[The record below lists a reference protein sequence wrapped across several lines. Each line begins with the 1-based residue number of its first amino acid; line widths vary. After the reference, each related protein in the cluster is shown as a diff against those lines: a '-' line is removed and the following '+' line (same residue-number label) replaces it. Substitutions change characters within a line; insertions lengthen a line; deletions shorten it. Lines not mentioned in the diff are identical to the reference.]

1 MTKKRQ
7 IKVNYEAMAE
17 FRYAIRKFLSF
28 SQQSAYAAGLE
39 PRQYQALLALKGYPK
54 HRKPTIGALAEQ
66 LQIRH
71 HTAVELASRL
81 QKNGLV
87 RRTRSPQDRRQVLV
101 RLARKGERVLERLAL
116 THRAELQTA
125 GPGLIKALEKIVG
138 GAGRK
143 ARGAA

>member
-17 FRYAIRKFLSF
+17 FRYAIRKYLSF
-28 SQQSAYAAGLE
+28 SEQAASAAGLE
-39 PRQYQALLALKGYPK
+39 PRQYQALLALKGHPK
-54 HRKPTIGALAEQ
+54 DRKPTIGALAEH

-81 QKNGLV
+81 EGNGLV
-87 RRTRSPQDRRQVLV
+87 RRTRSRQDRREVLV

-125 GPGLIKALEKIVG
+125 GPGLIKALEKI
-138 GAGRK
+138 AGSAARK
-143 ARGAA
+143 ARARA